1 MCLVYSFDMLSMG
14 DCTTS
19 RHWPTS
25 GRLVQELNDCT
36 VLVAYMLCN
45 RRAVV
50 APLSLKGEIIA
61 LQLHNSCAMIVRLYV
76 DVVIALDS
84 RKIACNYLQLP

>member
-1 MCLVYSFDMLSMG
+1 MCLVYYFGMLSMG
-14 DCTTS
+14 GCTT

-25 GRLVQELNDCT
+25 GRLVQESNDCT

-61 LQLHNSCAMIVRLYV
+61 LQL
-76 DVVIALDS
+76 
-84 RKIACNYLQLP
+84 CNDRATVC